1 MATYNGARHVAEQ
14 LASLASQTVLPYE
27 LVVTDDAS
35 TDATPDIVAAFAA
48 SAPFP
53 VRLIKNAEQLG
64 YRANFMKAAGLCQ
77 ADLVAFSDQ
86 DDVWLPRKLEAVN
99 ATFENSDTLLT
110 YHDATVVTEKLE
122 PLAFLHEAFEEP
134 AAVNPAGSLGAWFFG
149 LGFTLTFRRTLLTFT
164 DLWRR
169 STDFFSPD
177 QTEAH
182 DQWVP
187 FLASCLGNIAYVA
200 ESLALHRQHEKNTS
214 GWRGKGIRTQWNS
227 LTDARLFEL
236 REISAKNRVA
246 ILKEIETTLE
256 GSDPR
261 KARARA
267 AASDYARI
275 EEIFRLRG
283 RIYDAGTALHKLHAL
298 VNCVRVGGYRRQR
311 NWGAGRKAFVSDLI
325 HGIGIANG

>member
-122 PLAFLHEAFEEP
+122 PFAFLHEAFDEP
-134 AAVNPAGSLGAWFFG
+134 AAVNPA
-149 LGFTLTFRRTLLTFT
+149 T
-164 DLWRR
+164 
-169 STDFFSPD
+169 P
-177 QTEAH
+177 
-182 DQWVP
+182 
-187 FLASCLGNIAYVA
+187 
-200 ESLALHRQHEKNTS
+200 NTS
-214 GWRGKGIRTQWNS
+214 PSGSSDELQFDVVEPAPGVSYAAAAPAMSCVACRQPIVTAYYALADMTGKT
-227 LTDARLFEL
+227 A
-236 REISAKNRVA
+236 RVA
-246 ILKEIETTLE
+246 
-256 GSDPR
+256 
-261 KARARA
+261 
-267 AASDYARI
+267 
-275 EEIFRLRG
+275 
-283 RIYDAGTALHKLHAL
+283 
-298 VNCVRVGGYRRQR
+298 
-311 NWGAGRKAFVSDLI
+311 
-325 HGIGIANG
+325 